1 MFAPALKLCPG
12 SGRPWRSSG
21 QWDFLSGGAERTGIP
36 PPLPP
41 WLSCTKLVAVPAL
54 QQGGRQSLPWQGP
67 CLPCH
72 CIRRALSTAWPWG
85 WHGDAQ
91 HRPRAGPRNALGSLN
106 PCQGRTSESVEG
118 IKAKWLLFSEVA
130 PSSQLLPTLGP
141 TRCSWSLVPPVLV
154 L

>member
-1 MFAPALKLCPG
+1 MG
-12 SGRPWRSSG
+12 SGISSLEE
-21 QWDFLSGGAERTGIP
+21 QKELAFL
-36 PPLPP
+36 LPFLLGCP
-41 WLSCTKLVAVPAL
+41 AAKLVAVPAV
-54 QQGGRQSLPWQGP
+54 QQGGTQSLPWQGP